1 MNKLLKAS
9 LCGAIFSTL
18 LAPVYVTHA
27 MDTSDNNIVVIT
39 ASKREE
45 TIKNSPAAVQVIT
58 QSDMKRLG
66 ADTVESALQLA
77 DNINLSEAGMTG
89 NQVMIRGME
98 SRHSLVLV
106 NGRRLAGEDASNT
119 TNVYTLRRI
128 NLDQV
133 DRIEIVRGSSS
144 ALYGSD
150 AMGGIINI
158 ITKQPTDM
166 S

>member
-77 DNINLSEAGMTG
+77 DNINLSG
-89 NQVMIRGME
+89 NDSWYGITPFPCTRKRPSL
-98 SRHSLVLV
+98 SR
-106 NGRRLAGEDASNT
+106 
-119 TNVYTLRRI
+119 
-128 NLDQV
+128 
-133 DRIEIVRGSSS
+133 
-144 ALYGSD
+144 
-150 AMGGIINI
+150 
-158 ITKQPTDM
+158 
-166 S
+166 